1 MLMCLVICVPCPIYI
16 SCVVFNAFF
25 FPGSLQIL
33 IDGYCSSTFS
43 MADIEP
49 PVNAFEAVV
58 HLPDTQHPYG
68 ASCQLNRAI
77 QCVFFHYRLR
87 QAEAD
92 LFVQEGFTDIVLLSE
107 ADPDGSAEQRQLYT
121 DCLEAQ
127 IVGLLWRR
135 LTSKAVRRLL
145 SGKAF
150 VDIAVD
156 VPPPPP
162 AKKVKTSAGGSASAS
177 APSTSSSSSS
187 SSSSGVAKKIA
198 SAPEAE
204 ASDVDED
211 GDDDFSDHDSD
222 GAGLD
227 DDPKGDGKVSSKESL
242 SALFADCS
250 TEVCFVGALSCA
262 AYLIVAMPGM
272 QLACFNV
279 APLFAEDSD
288 SQDRAVGEVPHQY
301 EARHR

>member
-1 MLMCLVICVPCPIYI
+1 MT
-16 SCVVFNAFF
+16 A
-25 FPGSLQIL
+25 
-33 IDGYCSSTFS
+33 
-43 MADIEP
+43 IEP
-49 PVNAFEAVV
+49 PVNVFEAVA
-58 HLPDTQHPYG
+58 HLPDSQHPYG
-68 ASCQLNRAI
+68 ASCPLDRAM

-92 LFVQEGFTDIVLLSE
+92 LFAKEGFTNVVLLSE
-107 ADPDGSAEQRQLYT
+107 ADPDGSAEQRQLYA

-135 LTSKAVRRLL
+135 LACKAVRRLL

-156 VPPPPP
+156 APPPP
-162 AKKVKTSAGGSASAS
+162 AKKTKTSDGGSASTP
-177 APSTSSSSSS
+177 APSSSSSAS
-187 SSSSGVAKKIA
+187 SSSSGVKKKTA
-198 SAPEAE
+198 SVPEAE

-227 DDPKGDGKVSSKESL
+227 DSPKDDGKVSSKESL

-250 TEVCFVGALSCA
+250 TEVCFVSTRFCA
-262 AYLIVAMPGM
+262 VWLVRCIAW
-272 QLACFNV
+272 
-279 APLFAEDSD
+279 
-288 SQDRAVGEVPHQY
+288 RAVGVL
-301 EARHR
+301 